1 MQDIDSIDIAP
12 RIITKDIYIKNISFP
27 ITTSIQ
33 GGVTASPLTWLAQSV
48 ERGSNKP
55 KVTGSIPV
63 LSITFNLSFF
73 VRLLPQLQPAL
84 C

>member
-12 RIITKDIYIKNISFP
+12 RIITKDIYIKNIS
-27 ITTSIQ
+27 IQVTTSIQ

-55 KVTGSIPV
+55 KVTGSI
-63 LSITFNLSFF
+63 
-73 VRLLPQLQPAL
+73 VRPK
-84 C
+84 